1 MCELPPEHSNRVT
14 IDSNYKDQL
23 GNHRPVINFNL
34 PDYSI
39 RTLAYTRKLSRI
51 IFQRLGAEDYTHYDP
66 SDPAYFE
73 FEGEGYFYRGGN
85 HFSGTH
91 IMGTTEKNSVV
102 DSHLRSWDH
111 QNLFLVGAGSMPT
124 IGSSNTTLTLAA
136 LSFRAA
142 EKMLEVL
149 NSPALQFS
157 RVVLKKSRTHFH
169 QRYYDHRPNYSQGL
183 STN

>member
-1 MCELPPEHSNRVT
+1 MISRISRQLLLAFMCKLPPEHSNRVT

-102 DSHLRSWDH
+102 DSHL
-111 QNLFLVGAGSMPT
+111 NLNVALESLPHPGAGNYANNWEFKYNLDPC
-124 IGSSNTTLTLAA
+124 
-136 LSFRAA
+136 
-142 EKMLEVL
+142 
-149 NSPALQFS
+149 
-157 RVVLKKSRTHFH
+157 RTEF
-169 QRYYDHRPNYSQGL
+169 
-183 STN
+183 